1 MDVTSL
7 KALNETFRS
16 ITQSNSISPDTVA
29 TLLNRIIEML
39 GTAKSESEVVNMLS
53 NYVTKAGLSSSLSG
67 YVTSVALSSLFYN
80 KAQINKLL
88 TEYVSVDS
96 LQNLTYSKG
105 QIDKLIVACAKQSDL
120 TNFYTKNQVFDLLS
134 KYATLA
140 QLKQLETKVNAS
152 SGSSV
157 SGSTAQIS
165 CFIDGDKLYVRGAE
179 VLIAQG
185 YTPYIF
191 RYVRKHNRYRKA
203 KGEKS
208 TYSLMRKG
216 WQVFEGS
223 NKIKIDNSNQLLVQQ
238 NKEKYV
244 SSPDNLIAKYEIRK
258 ENEKPGDINT
268 PEHNYAIFYFGR
280 KRYRFYTGCVRLRF
294 AIAFSK
300 RQSKSKFDYSKLVS
314 NFAEFR
320 VSLEHMGT
328 LSLEFNYS
336 L

>member
-88 TEYVSVDS
+88 TEYVSVDN
-96 LQNLTYSKG
+96 LQNMTYHKG
-105 QIDKLIVACAKQSDL
+105 QVDKFIAACAKQSDL
-120 TNFYTKNQVFDLLS
+120 TNYYTKNQVFDLLS

-152 SGSSV
+152 SGSSGG
-157 SGSTAQIS
+157 GSTAQIS
-165 CFIDGDKLYVRGAE
+165 CFVDGDKLYVRGAE

-185 YTPYIF
+185 YKPYIF
-191 RYVRKHNRYRKA
+191 RYVRKHNRYRL
-203 KGEKS
+203 ENDKS
-208 TYSLMRKG
+208 VYSKMRKG
-216 WQVFEGS
+216 WQVFQGS
-223 NKIKIDNSNQLLVQQ
+223 DKIHINGSNQLLIQS
-238 NKEKYV
+238 NKEFYENKPENLIGKYV
-244 SSPDNLIAKYEIRK
+244 TRV
-258 ENEKPGDINT
+258 ENEDVHDSST
-268 PEHNYAIFYFGR
+268 PTHRYAILYFGR
-280 KRYRFYTGCVRLRF
+280 KRLRFWKGQVRLRF

-300 RQSKSKFDYSKLVS
+300 HQTGDIFDYSKLVT

-320 VSLEHMGT
+320 ICAEHLGVSQLNINYT
-328 LSLEFNYS
+328 L
-336 L
+336 

>member
-7 KALNETFRS
+7 KALNESFRS

-88 TEYVSVDS
+88 TEYVS
-96 LQNLTYSKG
+96 L
-105 QIDKLIVACAKQSDL
+105 DKLEETTYLKGKLDKMFLALAHKSDL
-120 TNFYTKNQVFDLLS
+120 ENFYTKSQVTNLLA
-134 KYATLA
+134 KYASLA
-140 QLKQLETKVNAS
+140 QLKQLETKVNAY
-152 SGSSV
+152 SGSSGG
-157 SGSTAQIS
+157 GSTAQIS
-165 CFIDGDKLYVRGAE
+165 CFVDGDKLYVRGAE

-191 RYVRKHNRYRKA
+191 RYVRKHNRYRL
-203 KGEKS
+203 ENDKS
-208 TYSLMRKG
+208 VYSPMRKG
-216 WQVFEGS
+216 WQVFENDKKIRIDS
-223 NKIKIDNSNQLLVQQ
+223 NNLLHVQT
-238 NKEKYV
+238 NETNYSYKPDMLIGKY
-244 SSPDNLIAKYEIRK
+244 SIR
-258 ENEKPGDINT
+258 EEHEEVHDMNT
-268 PEHNYAIFYFGR
+268 PAHPYAILYFGR
-280 KRYRFYTGCVRLRF
+280 KRYRFYHGSVRLRF

-300 RQSKSKFDYSKLVS
+300 NQNSDRFDYSKLVT

-320 VSLEHMGT
+320 LCLEHMGT
-328 LSLEFNYS
+328 SSLGIHYS